1 MKSEKD
7 NTHKTQH
14 DADAMI
20 GAWLKKRLPD
30 APPQPWFTRNVMN
43 RLPGRI
49 TRVASVVEYILY
61 IIGIAASIAA
71 AIKYYAGITNSGSVT
86 PLEIIVVLSLLA
98 TAGAMAYALIAPWIT
113 ARH

>member
-1 MKSEKD
+1 MTPENND
-7 NTHKTQH
+7 TQKKPH
-14 DADAMI
+14 ADDQMI
-20 GAWLKKRLPD
+20 AAWLKKRLPD

-61 IIGIAASIAA
+61 ITGIAASIAA
-71 AIKYYAGITNSGSVT
+71 AIKYYAEITAPGSVT
-86 PLEIIVVLSLLA
+86 PLEIIVLLSLLA
-98 TAGAMAYALIAPWIT
+98 TAVAMAYALIASWIT